1 MSDPGYIGI
10 LADRP
15 APSFSIVNQSYT
27 ATDVNTRY
35 RCNGVDWLEEYD
47 NVLPEITQLSDALVA
62 EGGGAGA
69 TGPKGDK
76 GDTGAAGEAGATG
89 PKGDKGDTGAA
100 GEAGATGPK
109 GDKGDTGAAGEAGA
123 TAVETLAA
131 LVASLPTVDP
141 VSAGVLWNDTG
152 VLKVS
157 AGA

>member
-76 GDTGAAGEAGATG
+76 GDTGAAGEAGAT
-89 PKGDKGDTGAA
+89 
-100 GEAGATGPK
+100 
-109 GDKGDTGAAGEAGA
+109 
-123 TAVETLAA
+123 AVETLAA